1 MLSGVSLFR
10 TNSIGSALYIS
21 YYNYSFT
28 KTYQTPTHRWELPV
42 LCYHGIRGTYHYPF
56 LGVNFSVILH
66 DFIRNNYHKNQS
78 DRYPFFLIMVNYP
91 TFLINYH
98 ILNFQ
103 MYYQYLS
110 FLRKYPNNVSEKN
123 YNSAIFGIE
132 VLIETNVSEF

>member
-78 DRYPFFLIMVNYP
+78 DRYPLFFIASK
-91 TFLINYH
+91 YH
-98 ILNFQ
+98 IYLGF
-103 MYYQYLS
+103 MVYYWLMLFTVVTVIIRTLIPINS
-110 FLRKYPNNVSEKN
+110 KLVLCFSEAYPVE
-123 YNSAIFGIE
+123 A
-132 VLIETNVSEF
+132 